1 MRIDLIDKQLAEVSV
16 QKIIC
21 SCMLSVRK
29 KLLNYHFSLQ
39 VSRVTD
45 RWKEDNEDI
54 RESLGD
60 VEDSVGRVEE
70 DCKAKGMQIDV
81 LSDQG
86 RR

>member
-1 MRIDLIDKQLAEVSV
+1 M
-16 QKIIC
+16 
-21 SCMLSVRK
+21 
-29 KLLNYHFSLQ
+29 Q

>member
-1 MRIDLIDKQLAEVSV
+1 
-16 QKIIC
+16 
-21 SCMLSVRK
+21 MLNDN
-29 KLLNYHFSLQ
+29 LLK

-45 RWKEDNEDI
+45 RWKEDNDEI

-81 LSDQG
+81 LSDQA
-86 RR
+86 RISFLQPKLHPPKLIMHCSF

>member
-1 MRIDLIDKQLAEVSV
+1 MCNSSNPNE
-16 QKIIC
+16 
-21 SCMLSVRK
+21 
-29 KLLNYHFSLQ
+29 FQ

-45 RWKEDNEDI
+45 RWKEDNDEI

-81 LSDQG
+81 LSDQA
-86 RR
+86 RRISLQLYFHPLISMISNYRSSAFRS